1 MRPETG
7 TDQMLELVLGLP
19 DQLERGADL
28 ARAVALGRRRRVDS
42 VLVAGMGGSGIG
54 GRIAR
59 GLLLDSCPVPFQVC
73 SDYHLPAVAGRK
85 SLVVIVSFSGNT
97 EETLSAYGQAHR
109 RGCSMVAI
117 TGGGEL
123 GRLAAR
129 HGVPVVTVPGG
140 MPPRAALG
148 YLFSALLETLVRL
161 GICTSQQSGL
171 EEAIRLMRRQR
182 RSWHSR
188 ARTIA
193 RQLKGSLPMVYS
205 TSRMLDP
212 VADRWRCQL
221 NENSGVLCH
230 TNALPEHNH
239 NEIVGM
245 GRPARVGRLGVV
257 IALLDRETDPRT
269 RFRLK
274 AMLDITLG
282 AYRSAVLFDTEG
294 RSRLAR
300 VFSLVMLGD
309 LVSVELARLLNKDA
323 MEIGRINRLKETM
336 AGRKR

>member
-1 MRPETG
+1 
-7 TDQMLELVLGLP
+7 MLELVLGLP
-19 DQLERGADL
+19 DQLEQGENL
-28 ARAVALGRRRRVDS
+28 ARTAVPIRRQRFDS
-42 VLVAGMGGSGIG
+42 VFVAGMGGSGIG
-54 GRIAR
+54 GRIAQ
-59 GLLLDSCPVPFQVC
+59 GLLLDSCPVPFYVC
-73 SDYHLPAVAGRK
+73 NDYHLPAVAGRR
-85 SLVVIVSFSGNT
+85 SLVVAVSFSGNT
-97 EETLSAYGQAHR
+97 EETLSAYRQAHY

-117 TGGGEL
+117 TSGGEL

-129 HGVPVVTVPGG
+129 HCVPVVAVPNR

-148 YLFSALLETLVRL
+148 YLFSALLVTLERL
-161 GICTSQQSGL
+161 GICSNQQPGL
-171 EEAIRLMRRQR
+171 KEAAQLMRRR
-182 RSWHSR
+182 HRFWHSR

-193 RQLKGSLPMVYS
+193 RQLKNLLPLVYS

-230 TNALPEHNH
+230 TSSLPEHNH

-245 GRPARVGRLGVV
+245 GRPSSVGRHSAV
-257 IALLDRETDPRT
+257 IALLDRQTDPRT

-274 AMLDITLG
+274 AMLEITLG
-282 AYRSAVLFDTEG
+282 AYQSTLILDTEG

-323 MEIGRINRLKETM
+323 MEIEPINRLKQMM
-336 AGRKR
+336 ARRRR